1 MTQEATRRI
10 VYVSGTRADFGLM
23 RTTLQ
28 RIQAENGFALSI
40 VATGMHLNATYG
52 ETWREI
58 DEARL
63 RVAAR
68 VPVDLSPAT
77 GATMARAIGTMT
89 GALVAVFETER
100 PDIVMILGDRGEMLA
115 AAIAAIHLNI
125 PVAHIHGGE
134 RSGTVDESVRHAIT
148 KLSHIHFTAT
158 DNSRRR
164 LLALGERPDCV
175 HVSGAPGLDGLT
187 DAPLPN
193 RDVLFGEMGFDVAR
207 PVALLL
213 YHPVLQEAGT
223 VAERIRAVLVG
234 LDRAG
239 WQAVVLMPNAD
250 AGREE
255 ILAVLDAEMTLD
267 MKLIVHLPRA
277 RFVEVMARCDAMVGN
292 SSSGIIEAASF
303 GTPVLNLGSRQ
314 NLRERNTNV
323 LDLPEDADRIAE
335 ALAQICSRPRPAPDN
350 IYGDGRAA
358 ERIAAHLKAQPL
370 GTELLNKVLIY

>member
-1 MTQEATRRI
+1 LE
-10 VYVSGTRADFGLM
+10 
-23 RTTLQ
+23 
-28 RIQAENGFALSI
+28 RIQAEDGLALGI
-40 VATGMHLNATYG
+40 VATGMHLDPTFG

-58 DEARL
+58 DEAGL
-63 RVAAR
+63 RVAVR
-68 VPVDLSPAT
+68 VPIKLFPAT

-89 GALVAVFETER
+89 SELVACFESEQ
-100 PDIVMILGDRGEMLA
+100 PDIVLLLGDRGEMLA

-148 KLSHIHFTAT
+148 KLSHIHFAAT
-158 DNSRRR
+158 EGSRRR

-187 DAPLPN
+187 DAPLPD
-193 RDVLFGEMGFDVAR
+193 RDALFATMGFDIER

-213 YHPVLQEAGT
+213 YHPVLQEAGMAT
-223 VAERIRAVLVG
+223 QRIRAVLAG
-234 LDRAG
+234 LGRAG

-255 ILAVLDAEMTLD
+255 IRAVFDAD
-267 MKLIVHLPRA
+267 MIPGMQPIVHLPRA

-314 NLRERNTNV
+314 NMRERNTNV
-323 LDLPEDADRIAE
+323 LDLPEDADRVAD
-335 ALAQICSRPRPAPDN
+335 ALNRIRGRPRPAPNN

-358 ERIAAHLKAQPL
+358 ERIVAQLKAQPL
-370 GTELLNKVLIY
+370 GSKLLNKVLVY